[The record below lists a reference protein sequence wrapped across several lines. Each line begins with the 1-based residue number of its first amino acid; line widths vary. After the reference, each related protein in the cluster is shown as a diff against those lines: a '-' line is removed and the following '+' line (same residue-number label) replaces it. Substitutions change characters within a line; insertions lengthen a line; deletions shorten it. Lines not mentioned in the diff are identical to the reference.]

1 MSAVIIKAGLL
12 DQLVDLGR
20 KGAQHWGVTPGG
32 AMDTYS
38 MQVANCLVGNP
49 RATAVLEVHFPAAAI
64 RFDKPALIA
73 IAGADF
79 SAKLD
84 DMDWS
89 FNTAALVPAGTTLLF
104 TKQIKGAR
112 VYLAVKGGWIGADQ
126 LQKPLQKGISLAY
139 HPFQHTSDI
148 KLLPWRACALLPR
161 HVLRLM
167 KGPELDWLTLDAQQA
182 LVQHAFTVA
191 PASNRMGYRLQGI
204 ALEKLHQQELI
215 STAVSRGVLQLL
227 PDGQMILLM
236 ADHQTTGGYPRPA
249 VLIQA
254 DQPLA
259 AQYNIG
265 ETFQFEWMD
274 MPEALQALQ
283 EQERDLRILQ
293 QACNFRLQEYL
304 CSI

>member
-49 RATAVLEVHFPAAAI
+49 RSTAVLELHFPAAAI
-64 RFDKPALIA
+64 RFDKAALIA

-79 SAKLD
+79 GAKLD
-84 DMDWS
+84 DIDWS
-89 FNTAALVPAGTTLLF
+89 FNTAALVPAGTTLRF

-139 HPFQHTSDI
+139 NLFQHTSSI
-148 KLLPWRACALLPR
+148 KQLPWRATALLPR

-182 LVQHAFTVA
+182 LVQHAFTIA

-227 PDGQMILLM
+227 PDGQLIMLM

-265 ETFQFEWMD
+265 ETIQFEWMD

>member
-49 RATAVLEVHFPAAAI
+49 RATAVLELHFPAAAI
-64 RFDKPALIA
+64 RFDKAALIA

-79 SAKLD
+79 GAKLD
-84 DMDWS
+84 DIDWS
-89 FNTAALVPAGTTLLF
+89 TNTAALIPAGTTLRF
-104 TKQIKGAR
+104 TRQIKGAR
-112 VYLAVKGGWIGADQ
+112 VYLAIKGGWPTVDD
-126 LQKPLQKGISLAY
+126 LQKPLQKGASIAY
-139 HPFQHTSDI
+139 SPFQHASDI
-148 KLLPWRACALLPR
+148 KLLPWRATALLPR

-182 LVQHAFTVA
+182 LVQHAFTIA
-191 PASNRMGYRLQGI
+191 PASNRMGYRLKGI
-204 ALEKLHQQELI
+204 ALDKLHQQELV

-227 PDGQMILLM
+227 PDGQLIMLM

-265 ETFQFEWMD
+265 ETIQFEWMD

>member
-1 MSAVIIKAGLL
+1 MSVVIIKTGLL

-32 AMDTYS
+32 TMDIYS

-49 RATAVLEVHFPAAAI
+49 RATAVLELHFPAAAI
-64 RFDKPALIA
+64 RFDAPALIA

-79 SAKLD
+79 AAKLD
-84 DMDWS
+84 DLDWS
-89 FNTAALVPAGTTLLF
+89 TNTAALIPAGTTLRF
-104 TKQIKGAR
+104 TRQIKGAR
-112 VYLAVKGGWIGADQ
+112 IYLAVKGGWSTIDG
-126 LQKPLQKGISLAY
+126 LQKPLQKGASIAY
-139 HPFQHTSDI
+139 NPFQHASGI
-148 KLLPWRACALLPR
+148 KPLPWRASALLPR
-161 HVLRLM
+161 QALRLL
-167 KGPELDWLTLDAQQA
+167 KGPELDWLKPEAQQA
-182 LVQHAFTVA
+182 ITQHAFTIA
-191 PASNRMGYRLQGI
+191 PSSNRMGYRLKGI

-215 STAVSRGVLQLL
+215 STVVSRGVLQLL

-259 AQYNIG
+259 AQYGIG
-265 ETFQFEWMD
+265 ETIQFEWITM
-274 MPEALQALQ
+274 EQALQALQ

>member
-20 KGAQHWGVTPGG
+20 KGAQHWGITPGG

-49 RATAVLEVHFPAAAI
+49 RVTAVLELHFPAAAI

-79 SAKLD
+79 GAKLND
-84 DMDWS
+84 IDW
-89 FNTAALVPAGTTLLF
+89 FTNTAALIPAGTTLRF
-104 TKQIKGAR
+104 TKQLKGAR
-112 VYLAVKGGWIGADQ
+112 AYLAVKGGWSIAAG
-126 LQKPLQKGISLAY
+126 LQKPLQKGVSIAY
-139 HPFQHTSDI
+139 SPFQHASGI
-148 KLLPWRACALLPR
+148 KPLPWRASALLPR
-161 HVLRLM
+161 YTLRLLR
-167 KGPELDWLTLDAQQA
+167 GPELDWLTPDAQQA
-182 LVQHAFTVA
+182 LVQHAFTIA
-191 PASNRMGYRLQGI
+191 PSSNRMGYRLQGI
-204 ALEKLHQQELI
+204 VLEKLHQQELI

-259 AQYNIG
+259 AQCGNG
-265 ETFQFEWMD
+265 ETIQFEWMD

>member
-1 MSAVIIKAGLL
+1 MSAVIIKSGLL
-12 DQLVDLGR
+12 DQLVDLGQ
-20 KGAQHWGVTPGG
+20 KGTQHWGVTPGG
-32 AMDTYS
+32 AMDLYS
-38 MQVANCLVGNP
+38 MQVANCLVGNT
-49 RATAVLEVHFPAAAI
+49 RETAVIELHFPASAI
-64 RFDKPALIA
+64 RFDAPALIA

-79 SAKLD
+79 GAKLD
-84 DMDWS
+84 DTDWS
-89 FNTAALVPAGTTLLF
+89 TNTAALIPAGTTLRF
-104 TKQIKGAR
+104 AKQFKGAR
-112 VYLAVKGGWIGADQ
+112 VYLAVKGGWSTAAG
-126 LQKPLQKGISLAY
+126 LQKPLQKSATIAY
-139 HPFQHTSDI
+139 NIFQYQSSI
-148 KLLPWRACALLPR
+148 RILPWRATALLPR
-161 HVLRLM
+161 QALRLL
-167 KGPELDWLTLDAQQA
+167 KGPEWDWLTPEAQESIIQYA
-182 LVQHAFTVA
+182 YAIA
-191 PASNRMGYRLQGI
+191 PSSNRMGYRLKGT
-204 ALEKLHQQELI
+204 ALDKRHQQELI

-265 ETFQFEWMD
+265 DALQFEWVTLQ
-274 MPEALQALQ
+274 EAMQALQ

>member
-1 MSAVIIKAGLL
+1 MSAVISKAGLL
-12 DQLVDLGR
+12 DQLVDLGH
-20 KGAQHWGVTPGG
+20 KGEQHFGITPGG

-49 RATAVLEVHFPAAAI
+49 RSTAVLELHFPAAAI

-79 SAKLD
+79 GAKLD
-84 DMDWS
+84 DIDWP
-89 FNTAALVPAGTTLLF
+89 FNTAALVPAGTTLRF
-104 TKQIKGAR
+104 TKQLKGAR
-112 VYLAVKGGWIGADQ
+112 VYLAVKGGWSTVDD
-126 LQKPLQKGISLAY
+126 LQKPLQKGVSIAYTSL
-139 HPFQHTSDI
+139 QHQSPI
-148 KLLPWRACALLPR
+148 KILAMRATALLPR
-161 HVLRLM
+161 HTLRLLR
-167 KGPELDWLTLDAQQA
+167 GPELDWLTLDAQQA
-182 LVQHAFTVA
+182 LVQDAFTIA
-191 PASNRMGYRLQGI
+191 PSSNRMGYRLQGI

-259 AQYNIG
+259 AQHNIG
-265 ETFQFEWMD
+265 ETIQFEWID

>member
-12 DQLVDLGR
+12 DQLVDLGH

-32 AMDTYS
+32 AMDIYS

-49 RATAVLEVHFPAAAI
+49 RATAVLELHFPAATI
-64 RFDKPALIA
+64 RFDAPALIA

-79 SAKLD
+79 SAKLND
-84 DMDWS
+84 TDWS
-89 FNTAALVPAGTTLLF
+89 ANTAALIPEGTILRF
-104 TKQIKGAR
+104 SKQIKGAR
-112 VYLAVKGGWIGADQ
+112 VYLAIKGGWSIIDG
-126 LQKPLQKGISLAY
+126 LQKPLKKGAPIVYTPL
-139 HPFQHTSDI
+139 QHTSAV
-148 KLLPWRACALLPR
+148 KPLPWRASALLPR
-161 HVLRLM
+161 HALRLL
-167 KGPELDWLTLDAQQA
+167 KGPELDWLTPDAQQA
-182 LVQHAFTVA
+182 LVQHTFIIA
-191 PASNRMGYRLQGI
+191 PSSNRMGYRLQGI
-204 ALEKLHQQELI
+204 ALDKLHQQELI

-249 VLIQA
+249 VLIHA

-259 AQYNIG
+259 AQCGIG
-265 ETFQFEWMD
+265 ETIQFEWMN

-293 QACNFRLQEYL
+293 QACNFRLQDYL

>member
-12 DQLVDLGR
+12 DQLVDLGH
-20 KGAQHWGVTPGG
+20 KGEQHWGVTPGG
-32 AMDTYS
+32 AMDLYS

-49 RATAVLEVHFPAAAI
+49 RATAVLELHFPAAAI

-79 SAKLD
+79 GAKLD
-84 DMDWS
+84 DIDWS
-89 FNTAALVPAGTTLLF
+89 TNTAALIPAGTTLRF
-104 TKQIKGAR
+104 TRQIKGAR
-112 VYLAVKGGWIGADQ
+112 IYLAIKGGWPTVDD
-126 LQKPLQKGISLAY
+126 LQKPLQKGASIAY
-139 HPFQHTSDI
+139 SPFQHASGI
-148 KLLPWRACALLPR
+148 KPLPWRATALLPR
-161 HVLRLM
+161 HVLRLL

-182 LVQHAFTVA
+182 LVQHAFTIA
-191 PASNRMGYRLQGI
+191 PSSNRMGYRLQGI
-204 ALEKLHQQELI
+204 VLEKLHQQELI

-259 AQYNIG
+259 AQCGIG
-265 ETFQFEWMD
+265 ETIQFEWMD

>member
-1 MSAVIIKAGLL
+1 MSAVISKAGLL
-12 DQLVDLGR
+12 DQLVDLGH
-20 KGAQHWGVTPGG
+20 KGEQHFGITPGG

-49 RATAVLEVHFPAAAI
+49 RSTAVLELHFPAAAI

-79 SAKLD
+79 GAKLD
-84 DMDWS
+84 DIDWS
-89 FNTAALVPAGTTLLF
+89 TNTAALIPAGTTLRF
-104 TKQIKGAR
+104 TKQLKGAR
-112 VYLAVKGGWIGADQ
+112 VYLAVKGGWSTVDD
-126 LQKPLQKGISLAY
+126 LQKPLQKGVSIAYTSL
-139 HPFQHTSDI
+139 QHQSPI
-148 KLLPWRACALLPR
+148 KILAMRATALLPR
-161 HVLRLM
+161 HTLRLLR
-167 KGPELDWLTLDAQQA
+167 GPELDWLTLDAQQA
-182 LVQHAFTVA
+182 LVQDAFTIA
-191 PASNRMGYRLQGI
+191 PSSNRMGYRLQGI

-265 ETFQFEWMD
+265 ETIQFEWLD

-283 EQERDLRILQ
+283 VQERDLRILQ

>member
-38 MQVANCLVGNP
+38 MQVANCLVANP
-49 RATAVLEVHFPAAAI
+49 RVTAVLEVHFPAAAI
-64 RFDKPALIA
+64 RFDAPALIA

-79 SAKLD
+79 AAKLD

-89 FNTAALVPAGTTLLF
+89 TNTAALIPAGTTLRF

-112 VYLAVKGGWIGADQ
+112 VYLAVKGGWSTVDD
-126 LQKPLQKGISLAY
+126 LQKPLQKGATIAY
-139 HPFQHTSDI
+139 NPFLHASSI
-148 KLLPWRACALLPR
+148 KQLPWRATALLPR
-161 HVLRLM
+161 QALRLL
-167 KGPELDWLTLDAQQA
+167 KGPEWDWLTPQAQQA
-182 LVQHAFTVA
+182 LTQHEFAIA
-191 PASNRMGYRLQGI
+191 PASNRMGYRLKGVE
-204 ALEKLHQQELI
+204 LEKLHQQELI

-254 DQPLA
+254 DQPLV

-265 ETFQFEWMD
+265 ETIKFEWMD

>member
-1 MSAVIIKAGLL
+1 MSAIIIKSGLL

-32 AMDTYS
+32 AMDLYS
-38 MQVANCLVGNP
+38 MQAANCLAGNA
-49 RATAVLEVHFPAAAI
+49 RETVVLELHFPSAAI
-64 RFDKPALIA
+64 RFDAPALIA

-79 SAKLD
+79 GAKLD
-84 DMDWS
+84 DIDWS
-89 FNTAALVPAGTTLLF
+89 NNTAALIPAGTTLRF
-104 TKQIKGAR
+104 TKQLKDSR
-112 VYLAVKGGWIGADQ
+112 VYLAVKGGWSTAAG
-126 LQKPLQKGISLAY
+126 LQKPLQKSTTVAY
-139 HPFQHTSDI
+139 NIFQYQSSI
-148 KLLPWRACALLPR
+148 RILPWRATALLPR
-161 HVLRLM
+161 QALRLL
-167 KGPELDWLTLDAQQA
+167 KGPEWDWLTPQAQQA
-182 LVQHAFTVA
+182 LTQHAFTIA
-191 PASNRMGYRLQGI
+191 LASNRMGYRLKGV
-204 ALEKLHQQELI
+204 ALEKQHQQELI

-265 ETFQFEWMD
+265 ETIQFEWID
-274 MPEALQALQ
+274 MPAALQALQ

>member
-1 MSAVIIKAGLL
+1 MSAVIIKSGLL
-12 DQLVDLGR
+12 DQLVDLGQ
-20 KGAQHWGVTPGG
+20 KGAQHWGISPGG
-32 AMDTYS
+32 AMDGYS

-49 RATAVLEVHFPAAAI
+49 RETVVIELHFPASAI
-64 RFDKPALIA
+64 RFDAPALIA

-79 SAKLD
+79 GAKLD
-84 DMDWS
+84 DIDWS
-89 FNTAALVPAGTTLLF
+89 NNTAALIPAGTTLRF
-104 TKQIKGAR
+104 TKQFKGAR
-112 VYLAVKGGWIGADQ
+112 VYLAVKGGWSTAVG
-126 LQKPLQKGISLAY
+126 LQKPLQKGINIPYGIYQDQSSI
-139 HPFQHTSDI
+139 TI
-148 KLLPWRACALLPR
+148 LPWRATAILPR
-161 HVLRLM
+161 HALRLL
-167 KGPELDWLTLDAQQA
+167 KGPEWDWLTPQARQA
-182 LVQHAFTVA
+182 LTQHVFTIA
-191 PASNRMGYRLQGI
+191 PASNRMGYRLKGI
-204 ALEKLHQQELI
+204 ALEKLRQQELI

-265 ETFQFEWMD
+265 DALQFEWVTLQ
-274 MPEALQALQ
+274 EAMQALQ

>member
-12 DQLVDLGR
+12 DQLVDLGH
-20 KGAQHWGVTPGG
+20 KGEQHWGVTPGG
-32 AMDTYS
+32 AMDLYS

-49 RATAVLEVHFPAAAI
+49 RATAVLELHFPAAAI

-79 SAKLD
+79 GAKLD
-84 DMDWS
+84 DIDWS
-89 FNTAALVPAGTTLLF
+89 TNTAALIPAGTTLRF
-104 TKQIKGAR
+104 TRQIKGAR
-112 VYLAVKGGWIGADQ
+112 IYLAIKGGWPTVDD
-126 LQKPLQKGISLAY
+126 LQKPLQKGASIAY
-139 HPFQHTSDI
+139 SPFQHASGI
-148 KLLPWRACALLPR
+148 KPLPWRATALLPR
-161 HVLRLM
+161 HALRLM

-182 LVQHAFTVA
+182 LVQHAFTIA
-191 PASNRMGYRLQGI
+191 PSSNRMGYRLQGI
-204 ALEKLHQQELI
+204 VLEKLHQQELI

-259 AQYNIG
+259 AQCGIG
-265 ETFQFEWMD
+265 EIIQFEWMD